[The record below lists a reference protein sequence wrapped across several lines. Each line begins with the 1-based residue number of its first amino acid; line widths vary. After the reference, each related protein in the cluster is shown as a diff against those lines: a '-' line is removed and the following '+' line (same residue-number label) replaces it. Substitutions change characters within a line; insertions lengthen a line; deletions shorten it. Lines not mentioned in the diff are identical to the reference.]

1 MTLLTGQRAWAEPW
15 VRFMQRSTLVTRL
28 KWLVERPLAQHMAYQ
43 VGVGEKDSFIGRQVM
58 KFDLPVC
65 QFMGR

>member
-1 MTLLTGQRAWAEPW
+1 
-15 VRFMQRSTLVTRL
+15 MQRSTLVTRL